1 MTVRRGPK
9 RRDIHITLGF
19 HPDEYAEIKELATA
33 SGLTFHEQVRKMTRL
48 ALDIEEAIIR
58 QNLKQA
64 VKGGVK

>member
-48 ALDIEEAIIR
+48 ALDIEEAITNQVYR
-58 QNLKQA
+58 QQ
-64 VKGGVK
+64 VKGGIK